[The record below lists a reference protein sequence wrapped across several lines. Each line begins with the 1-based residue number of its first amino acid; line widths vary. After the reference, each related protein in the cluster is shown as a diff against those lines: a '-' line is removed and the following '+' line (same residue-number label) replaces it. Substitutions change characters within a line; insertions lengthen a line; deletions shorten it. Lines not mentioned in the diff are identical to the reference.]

1 MVTLNDSCTKCK
13 LHRGVDLVCEPGV
26 GARGAT
32 VMVVGK
38 MPNSDRYQSVLQ
50 QDLRNAGLDLIH
62 TKIYWASALKCR
74 NFEANA
80 SNGDVKACREYLE
93 AEIAEIKPE
102 FILTMGNEA
111 LLSVTGHSGIMKWR
125 GKPLDAHDAKVLPTI
140 SPSAVLARPQNRP
153 GYEADLKLFVSMVKG
168 DTLNRVIPINPLIV
182 DSPARVR
189 ELESDLRAAELL
201 SFDVETNI
209 VPLGEFD
216 PQAKIISIAGT
227 YVVKGQVRGFALPL
241 YHPESPFK
249 TRWRAVL
256 KYLGPC
262 LAAVPKRVAHNGK
275 FDSRW
280 LRRFGVGGMWN
291 TFDTMLA
298 VHLLD
303 ENVLKGLKPQAQMRL
318 GVEPW
323 GVDTRSL
330 LDMPLDEVLQY
341 NFLDTYYTYL
351 IYLQVKEELKQQP
364 RLARIMQ
371 LEYKPANRDLIET
384 EQRGLWVDKGRLA
397 ERLPQKRADLGIIE
411 AAIAEWLPDR
421 DSEDWPRDSKGK
433 PLEVNFN
440 ASNFARWF
448 LFEWLQLPVY
458 ARGKEKDDGSPGM
471 PSMSAEALKVL
482 GEERSPHPV
491 LKLMLERAGMQK
503 DLTFL
508 EAFERLADEESKIRT
523 TFKLGGT
530 VTGRLAS
537 GKEDAS
543 KFSGSASKIKGF
555 NAQQVPRDPF
565 IRGIIGATPGWVWAE
580 ADYSQIELRI
590 AAFCAHE
597 RTMIRMYNQGADI
610 HMETTMAVT
619 RLPRHKITKELRK
632 KIGKPVNFGF
642 LYGMGWMKFIET
654 AFNNYGVRFS
664 ESEAR
669 AYRKAYF
676 ELFPDLLAWHE
687 RQRRLV
693 NIHGRVQSAIGRI
706 RHLPDIN
713 SPEKGVRAEAE
724 RQAINSPVQGLA
736 SDMAV
741 MAMIKINE
749 TLHER
754 DLADKAYCL
763 GLVHDAVNFEIR
775 EDVVGEVLPIIKDSM
790 EDMENMRRKFGLK
803 MALPIVADLKVGTHW
818 GDSIELEPEQVYD
831 FPGLAKIQELAEAH

>member
-1 MVTLNDSCTKCK
+1 
-13 LHRGVDLVCEPGV
+13 
-26 GARGAT
+26 
-32 VMVVGK
+32 
-38 MPNSDRYQSVLQ
+38 
-50 QDLRNAGLDLIH
+50 
-62 TKIYWASALKCR
+62 
-74 NFEANA
+74 
-80 SNGDVKACREYLE
+80 
-93 AEIAEIKPE
+93 
-102 FILTMGNEA
+102 
-111 LLSVTGHSGIMKWR
+111 
-125 GKPLDAHDAKVLPTI
+125 
-140 SPSAVLARPQNRP
+140 
-153 GYEADLKLFVSMVKG
+153 
-168 DTLNRVIPINPLIV
+168 
-182 DSPARVR
+182 
-189 ELESDLRAAELL
+189 
-201 SFDVETNI
+201 
-209 VPLGEFD
+209 
-216 PQAKIISIAGT
+216 
-227 YVVKGQVRGFALPL
+227 
-241 YHPESPFK
+241 
-249 TRWRAVL
+249 
-256 KYLGPC
+256 
-262 LAAVPKRVAHNGK
+262 
-275 FDSRW
+275 
-280 LRRFGVGGMWN
+280 MWN

-323 GVDTRSL
+323 GVDTKSL
-330 LDMPLDEVLQY
+330 LEMPIGEVLEY
-341 NFLDTYYTYL
+341 NFLDSYYTYL

-371 LEYKPANRDLIET
+371 LEYKPANRDLITT
-384 EQRGLWVDKGRLA
+384 EQRGMYIDKKRLV
-397 ERLPQKRADLGIIE
+397 ERLPQKRADLGIVE

-421 DSEDWPRDSKGK
+421 ESQDWPRDAKGR

-448 LFEWLQLPVY
+448 LFEWLHLPVY
-458 ARGKEKDDGSPGM
+458 ARGKEKDDGSLGA
-471 PSMSAEALKVL
+471 PSMAAEALKVL
-482 GEERSPHPV
+482 GEAPNPHPV
-491 LKLMLERAGMQK
+491 LKLMLERAGLQK

-508 EAFERLADEESKIRT
+508 EAFERLADEESRIRT

-543 KFSGSASKIKGF
+543 KFSGRTSLIKGF

-590 AAFCAHE
+590 AAFAAHE
-597 RTMIRMYNQGADI
+597 RNMIRMYNEGADI
-610 HMETTMAVT
+610 HMETTIAVT

-632 KIGKPVNFGF
+632 KIGKPINFGF
-642 LYGMGWMKFIET
+642 LYGMGWSKFIET

-664 ESEAR
+664 EQEAR

-676 ELFPDLLAWHE
+676 ELFPDLLTWHE

-713 SPEKGVRAEAE
+713 SPERGVKAEAE

-741 MAMIKINE
+741 MSMIKINE
-749 TLHER
+749 TLRER
-754 DLADKAYCL
+754 GLDDKAYCL

-790 EDMENMRRKFGLK
+790 EDMENMRKKFGLN
-803 MALPIVADLKVGTHW
+803 MTLPIIADLKVGTHW
-818 GDSIELEPEQVYD
+818 GDSIELEPDQVYD
-831 FPGLAKIQELAEAH
+831 FPGLRKIQELAGAH